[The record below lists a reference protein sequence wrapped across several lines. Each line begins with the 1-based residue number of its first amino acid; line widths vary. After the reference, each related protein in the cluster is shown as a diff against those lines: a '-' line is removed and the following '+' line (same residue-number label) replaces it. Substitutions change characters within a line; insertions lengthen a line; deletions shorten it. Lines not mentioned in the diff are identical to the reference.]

1 MNEYDNTDYEL
12 LEENQALRMAYDLL
26 RQQILDCA
34 RVDVLMEGPR
44 LKGWNRSALDRLWKR
59 LNI

>member
-1 MNEYDNTDYEL
+1 MEHDAYYEL
-12 LEENQALRMAYDLL
+12 SEENQALRMAYDLL

-34 RVDVLMEGPR
+34 RVDPTMEGPR
-44 LKGWNRSALDRLWKR
+44 LKGWSRSALDRLWKR